1 MRSGKNTLSL
11 IIIIAITAIF
21 RTASYGQISAKANR
35 IKITVPNEKIT
46 TLPLQPYDT
55 VMLAFIGDVM
65 QHGVQVKKALK
76 KGHNPTLQSSYDYST
91 TFKYLKNY
99 LSKADIAIANM
110 EFPVG
115 DYPFGQYPNFKAP
128 VAIAQ
133 EAKKSGIDLFLL
145 ANNHLADQG
154 TAGLLKTLNIYDSLG
169 IRHTGAYRSS
179 DEQIKEAP
187 LLFESKGI
195 KIAFINF
202 CYGLN
207 CSLDGTATVSLMDS
221 TLIKNEILKA
231 KERGA
236 EIIVATPHWGI
247 EYQLLPSKSQKRWAE
262 MLFNNGVRIVVGT
275 HPHVPQ
281 IWEIHSNEYN
291 TRIADK
297 VIFYSLGNFISNQS
311 NPDYTQLELL
321 AEIPIVRNNL
331 TGEIDVGRP
340 KHTFL
345 WCFKAGEMEN
355 NYTVVPVKFLKGEKE
370 LVKNQEQYERMIKTY
385 NYVNLQ
391 FNNSIK

>member
-1 MRSGKNTLSL
+1 MRIKHNIFTPL
-11 IIIIAITAIF
+11 IIILIA
-21 RTASYGQISAKANR
+21 ASNIAGYGQITAPANK
-35 IKITVPNEKIT
+35 IIITVPNEKIT
-46 TLPLQPYDT
+46 ALPLQPYDT

-76 KGHNPTLQSSYDYST
+76 KGHNPAMQSSYDYST
-91 TFKYLKNY
+91 AFKYLSKT
-99 LSKADIAIANM
+99 LSGADLATANM

-128 VAIAQ
+128 VAIAK

-145 ANNHLADQG
+145 ANNHMADQG
-154 TAGLLKTLNIYDSLG
+154 TEGFIKSLNIYDSLG
-169 IRHTGAYRSS
+169 MKYTGAYKSFNES
-179 DEQIKEAP
+179 QEKAP
-187 LLFESKGI
+187 AIFELKGI
-195 KIAFINF
+195 KIAIINF

-207 CSLDGTATVSLMDS
+207 CSLEGSATVSLMDS
-221 TLIKNEILKA
+221 TTIKSEIMRA
-231 KERGA
+231 KERNA
-236 EIIVATPHWGI
+236 DIIVATPHWGT
-247 EYQLLPSKSQKRWAE
+247 EYHLFPSKSQKKWAE
-262 MLFNNGVRIVVGT
+262 MLFRNGVHIVIGT

-281 IWEIHSNEYN
+281 TWEIQNNKYN
-291 TRIADK
+291 ARLVDR

-331 TGEIDVGRP
+331 TGEIAIGIP

-355 NYTVVPVKFLKGEKE
+355 NYTVVPVKFLKGKKH
-370 LVKNQEQYERMIKTY
+370 LVRNKEQYERMMKTY
-385 NYVNLQ
+385 NYVILQ